1 MRWIWID
8 RIEEFRS
15 REYARSVKNVTLAEE
30 HLHDHF
36 PGYPVMPTSLIV
48 EGLAQT
54 GGLLVGEAS
63 GFGGLVVL
71 AKLSRVT
78 FHDYALPGDQITYEV
93 RLKELRP
100 EGAVVEGTARVGEKL
115 LAEAEIVFAQ
125 MDAQKAAA
133 IVGNRYSNFRQDMLD
148 MIRISQTTSTAS
160 NSEPAGTS

>member
-30 HLHDHF
+30 HMHDHF
-36 PGYPVMPTSLIV
+36 PGYPVMPTSLVV

-63 GFGGLVVL
+63 NFSGLVVL

-78 FHDYALPGDQITYEV
+78 FFDYAVPGDQITYEV
-93 RLKELRP
+93 WIKELRP
-100 EGAVVEGTARVGEKL
+100 EGAVVEGKARVGDRP
-115 LAEAEIVFAQ
+115 LAEAEIVFGR
-125 MDAQKAAA
+125 MDESKAGAL
-133 IVGNRYSNFRQDMLD
+133 VGNRFSNFRQDMLD
-148 MIRISQTTSTAS
+148 MIRLSGHLTPG
-160 NSEPAGTS
+160 E

>member
-36 PGYPVMPTSLIV
+36 PGYPVMPTSLMV

-78 FHDYALPGDQITYEV
+78 FHDYALPGDQTVYEV
-93 RLKELRP
+93 RVTELRP
-100 EGAVVEGTARVGEKL
+100 EGAVVEGTARVGDRL

-125 MDAQKAAA
+125 MDAEKAAS

-148 MIRISQTTSTAS
+148 MIRLSQVSESAKSSETAS
-160 NSEPAGTS
+160 TP